1 MISRVLV
8 TCCTMWVA
16 LAFVGGC
23 GDDASPVN
31 TPTDSTGPIERRIVC
46 LSPAMTQI
54 IEDLGY
60 GDRVVGVSRWDFV
73 APGDTPIIGD
83 LSTINYEKLLR
94 LRPTDIAMQ
103 TTREGVP
110 AQLSELAERRGWRI
124 WRWPLEDHDSVLRA
138 IHDPEGGVGRDN
150 DSLSGM
156 LGDTDAGRRLVD
168 SVRGRLHAISR
179 VTGARTKQ
187 NVLVVVSGENGV
199 MAAAPNTFIDE
210 MLGVAGG
217 RNAITGSTVLYPM
230 LDAEKLL
237 AIAPDV
243 VVYIPPHDPPRSLK
257 LPESLEATVL
267 TLADRRGLL
276 PSSSMPLIAAQ
287 MAKLLYPEHAD
298 VIDAAVAGVEPIEV
312 VPVGGESDE

>member
-1 MISRVLV
+1 MISKPAM
-8 TCCTMWVA
+8 TCCAIAVT
-16 LAFVGGC
+16 LAMVVGC
-23 GDDASPVN
+23 DGDPSANDKPSPSAA
-31 TPTDSTGPIERRIVC
+31 PADRRIVC

-60 GDRVVGVSRWDFV
+60 GDRIVGVSRWDYV
-73 APGDTPIIGD
+73 APTDTPIVGD
-83 LSTINYEKLLR
+83 LSTINYERLLR

-110 AQLSELAERRGWRI
+110 ARLSELAERRGWRI

-138 IHDPEGGVGRDN
+138 IHDPEGGEGRDN

-156 LGDTDAGRRLVD
+156 LGDTESGRRLVG
-168 SVRGRLHAISR
+168 SVRGRLAAIAR
-179 VTGARTKQ
+179 VTGSREKPDA
-187 NVLVVVSGENGV
+187 LVVVSGENGV

-217 RNAITGSTVLYPM
+217 RNAIVGSTVLYPK

-237 AIAPDV
+237 SIAPDIV
-243 VVYIPPHDPPRSLK
+243 IYIPPHDPPRPLR
-257 LPESLEATVL
+257 LPESFDAPVL

-287 MAKLLYPEHAD
+287 MAKLLYPEQTD
-298 VIDAAVAGVEPIEV
+298 EIDAAVEDAKGQR
-312 VPVGGESDE
+312 DE